1 MKVKINKLQ
10 KILNIKFN
18 NTDLLLRA
26 ITHKSYNSKIN
37 YEMLEFLGDRVLG
50 LIISNKLF
58 TLYPDEK
65 VGVLDK
71 RFSNLVNKNIC
82 YQVGNKLKLN
92 EFILV
97 GNSKKKILN
106 IENKIISDACESIIA
121 AIYLDKGF
129 KIVNEFVLR
138 IWQDFLN
145 ISNETIIDAKTK
157 LQEYSL
163 KKFKSL
169 PVYKIV
175 SNTGPRHKPL
185 FKVGVKL
192 QNTKFIYSNGTSK
205 KNAEQSAASILLKNL
220 DSQWDGK
227 IKDTCYH

>member
-1 MKVKINKLQ
+1 MKAKINRLQ

-18 NTDLLLRA
+18 NTDLLLQA
-26 ITHKSYNSKIN
+26 VTHKSYNSKIN

-58 TLYPDEK
+58 SLYPDEK

-71 RFSNLVNKNIC
+71 KFSNLVNKNIC
-82 YQVGNKLKLN
+82 YQVGIKLKLN
-92 EFILV
+92 EFILI

-220 DSQWDGK
+220 DSQ
-227 IKDTCYH
+227 

>member
-18 NTDLLLRA
+18 NTDLLLQA

-58 TLYPDEK
+58 TLYPDER

-82 YQVGNKLKLN
+82 YQVGIKLKLN

-106 IENKIISDACESIIA
+106 IENKIISDVCESIIA
-121 AIYLDKGF
+121 SIYLDKGF
-129 KIVNEFVLR
+129 KIANEFVLK

-145 ISNETIIDAKTK
+145 ISNETIVDAKTK
-157 LQEYSL
+157 LQEFSL

-185 FKVGVKL
+185 FKVGVKIK
-192 QNTKFIYSNGTSK
+192 NTKFIYSNGTSK

-220 DSQWDGK
+220 DLQ
-227 IKDTCYH
+227 